1 MLSISNI
8 PRLNNNNKIIHFCL
22 FNIYIAHTTPL
33 SQANDALC
41 EGVRVALALNAPII
55 TRCKCLT
62 ASRFL
67 YRLRLGRHTK
77 RGEDQNL
84 ITRQIGSDCYGSHFY
99 CEHFFDFF
107 RHTPKQQDRLLGLC
121 HLRSTCGKQRGRFC
135 LPHCYPSFTSK
146 SKDRQNFLL
155 KHAYAAKIFE
165 LSLRRFLAF

>member
-1 MLSISNI
+1 MINNI
-8 PRLNNNNKIIHFCL
+8 
-22 FNIYIAHTTPL
+22 IACTTPS

-41 EGVRVALALNAPII
+41 EGIRVALALNAPII

-77 RGEDQNL
+77 RGEVQHL

-121 HLRSTCGKQRGRFC
+121 HFAFNCRQPAWQILPTTLLSEFHLKKQG
-135 LPHCYPSFTSK
+135 PSKFFS
-146 SKDRQNFLL
+146 
-155 KHAYAAKIFE
+155 
-165 LSLRRFLAF
+165 